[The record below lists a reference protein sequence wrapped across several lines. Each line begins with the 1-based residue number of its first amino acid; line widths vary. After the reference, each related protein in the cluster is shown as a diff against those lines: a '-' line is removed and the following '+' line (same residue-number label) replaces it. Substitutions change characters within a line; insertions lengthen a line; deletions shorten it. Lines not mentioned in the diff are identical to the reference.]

1 MTRRLYGFI
10 GILMVIAVAGCGMG
24 KTLVAK
30 QEWSE
35 NYALA
40 EGVEATSPQMV
51 DGNRRTT
58 GESQTPAGKAG
69 SRGITNYTEA
79 VVTLPEKKSIRRIDL
94 YTDNIQSMSIHAA
107 GRDENTWV
115 LLDEVK
121 NNRDKMISFKVST
134 TTEKIKVRVRETSD
148 DTLRP
153 GGRGRNRNRMQR
165 AKGKIQEIEIYG
177 LAEAHAEEAEE
188 AEMVE
193 EEVESFGTDAVFTT
207 PEADKVKQQS
217 AALDTSAATIVPT
230 KKTEAKAISESK
242 TAAKTE
248 VVKPKPKPKLK
259 PKAPPASTKLES
271 AQNTYA
277 LAGPVPVK
285 VSVKI
290 GPDDIVVLDDSMKDE
305 MLFTKFVVKN
315 ASGEQIACSKP
326 APKISRARPYRG
338 SGREVNVRDA
348 RTLDADSIFTLDV
361 ANLLEYYSIT
371 EPGSYTV
378 QFDMNLG
385 VYAMFVG
392 RNQTQIQDL
401 ERTMRGINSR
411 ANYSQ
416 TEKAT
421 LISGLQEDINKLKKD
436 KSHRYIVVGSR
447 RKSLAL
453 KSNVLELTI
462 Q

>member
-10 GILMVIAVAGCGMG
+10 GILMIIAVAGCGMG

-40 EGVEATSPQMV
+40 EGVEATAPQMV

-58 GESQTPAGKAG
+58 GESQTPAGTAG

-107 GRDENTWV
+107 ARDEDTWV

-121 NNRDKMISFKVST
+121 NNREKMLSFKVST
-134 TTEKIKVRVRETSD
+134 TTDQIKVRVRETSD
-148 DTLRP
+148 DSLQP

-177 LAEAHAEEAEE
+177 LAEMHAEEAEAE
-188 AEMVE
+188 GSEMVE

-207 PEADKVKQQS
+207 PEADKATQQS
-217 AALDTSAATIVPT
+217 AALDTSAATITPT
-230 KKTEAKAISESK
+230 KKTEAKDTSEPK

-248 VVKPKPKPKLK
+248 VVKPKLK
-259 PKAPPASTKLES
+259 PKDPPASTKLES
-271 AQNTYA
+271 SQNTYA
-277 LAGPVPVK
+277 MTGPIPVK

-290 GPDDIVVLDDSMKDE
+290 GPDDIVALDDSMKDE

-361 ANLLEYYSIT
+361 ANLLEYYPIT
-371 EPGSYTV
+371 EPGNYTI

-385 VYAMFVG
+385 VYTTFVG

-401 ERTMRGINSR
+401 ERTIRGINSR
-411 ANYSQ
+411 ANYTQ
-416 TEKAT
+416 TERAT
-421 LISGLQEDINKLKKD
+421 LISGLQEEINQLNKD
-436 KSHRYIVVGSR
+436 KTHRYIVVGSR